1 VIPLTRAL
9 ARKRQAL
16 VVRSREQR
24 ADLAFAAQ
32 PAARGIAMADR
43 VSSFVRARPLAV
55 TLAAAALVAL
65 GPRKLAVWGLRLAP
79 LLSLLRRP

>member
-1 VIPLTRAL
+1 
-9 ARKRQAL
+9 
-16 VVRSREQR
+16 
-24 ADLAFAAQ
+24 
-32 PAARGIAMADR
+32 MADR